1 MKRMISFCILWLCQL
16 ALFTQ
21 VGWATGS
28 YLPTPPWVNAVNAAY
43 TLTLKT
49 SPVNAGSFNRNS
61 VEQFD
66 AGNSIYLRTYNN
78 SGYTFD
84 YWMSGDTIVSKEPY
98 FYFTM
103 PEHDA
108 ELTAVYHFDPSNP
121 PNPDAPDNSKKYTL
135 TLSAKP
141 SNAGSFNHNSG
152 EQYAAGEN
160 VYMYC
165 YNNGSF
171 YFDHW
176 MSGDTIIST
185 DRSFYFTMPEHDAEL
200 TAVYHYD
207 PSNPANPDT
216 AKVYYTVVL
225 DTKPANAG
233 SFSWNEVTEV
243 VARSSCSIYAYNNTG
258 YVFREWQQDG
268 KTVGTDRRYSF
279 QMPAENIHLT
289 AVYDYNPSNPENPGK
304 NYWNAETGEVIVD
317 DFTPGNLYNAVY
329 QATDGNYDQVQ
340 MITVAGPISQ
350 YDWGIV
356 NNYGNCTFLDMSRT
370 YGLTYV
376 PSYNF
381 SGNTTLTTVVLPS
394 GIEQIEYYA
403 FQGCSSLSSISIY
416 ASTPPTIGYRAFEG
430 IGDSIVYVP
439 ADALALYQEAEGWKD
454 FTILPLSNQVS
465 ALEVNL
471 PEGTDPS
478 IYKDMYIELVNTK
491 SGQKQ
496 RYVITNRTTY
506 TFSSLIHR
514 TSYNVYLKNA
524 QGDVLGEV
532 DGIDI
537 VDHDV
542 SVTFESLMVPRDLTL
557 QVLTPEGQ
565 DVTGQTTITWM
576 DAKNT
581 YLTKGSTLTG
591 QLEGAKAK
599 FRITLPQSLG
609 MQYLL
614 PADSLYEVQ
623 ADNNI
628 SYTLTAIP
636 QKTISGTVL
645 DVKTGQPISGATV
658 AISQMLNGIYS
669 KAFTTKTDNTGAW
682 SQTVYEAKTDI
693 TASMT
698 DYVSKTQSFET
709 LVAEVPA
716 FELKDIN
723 GTTISLNLTYT
734 TVDGETQSYYNDYT
748 NVAYSIYNKTAGQQV
763 TQMNVQYPQIV
774 LMESLAEGTELVVTA
789 TSKNSKFVPVTA
801 TATVDSLDRANVT
814 LPIVQLGGIIASFKQ
829 TDNNSIVGILYDSNN
844 RLIKRY
850 DYNGASLTISEL
862 NDGAYTLV
870 TMANSQ
876 FFNSVATI
884 SQFAE
889 AGLREGVDYVKNSVT
904 VKSGAYTA
912 INNQLIP
919 FLDETKLYYTGDG
932 TSISINKTEI
942 TSGNYLTISS
952 HLNFKSA
959 YANQV
964 GDVKI
969 LVDLPENCS
978 FVENSVM
985 RGAQTAAYT
994 YADNQVVVPLDYYG
1008 ERVRF
1013 CFVPTVGGSFAA
1025 TGSVQFTLNGKT
1037 ITQPIGNVNFMVKDL
1052 SISVPST
1059 VAKTTMPVS
1068 GTAPGKSSVEI
1079 YDDGL
1084 LIGNTTSLANGSW
1097 ETTCELNEPYNLS
1110 THNIYAKVTTKAGL
1124 ELISETKQVV
1134 YEINMIVP
1142 EKVTMLYYNPEFVGQ
1157 YNIVFDF
1164 INSSVSPKSYY
1175 FFPYKSYPNWWGS
1188 GTEPKEFTFVA
1199 ELSNNDSTAVDG
1211 VTIRV
1216 YTDNGNWRNLE
1227 AQYNTSMNRWVAV
1240 GQFTEEEAPV
1250 GVEVDFIANSDFKV
1264 DRNQLSDELTSID
1277 DAYINS
1283 LNEREELEKDIDVIL
1298 PNQSVYDSIFNIFAA
1313 DSIDFSRLN
1322 EELLKIVSPG
1332 DSIGYDVD
1340 ALCQSVDELIDDIN
1354 VLDIEA
1360 DKAFASLLDD
1370 WYSKK
1375 DSLEDSNADFE
1386 SSFETILGGKVI
1398 SRTKLSSI
1406 DDTELEKEGY
1416 EKYQLTDNSFVFIK
1430 VDSISRSIIDGN
1442 TLYKYEERFVND
1454 SDSINANSRRISSNL
1469 QSCISGFKMAVIQI
1483 QKTIEANGESM
1494 DEGKIRHYIAV
1505 LSSVVKDLGELL
1517 QCVYE
1522 NSFVAISR
1530 KLEEK
1535 ADLLAAP
1542 LKATEEKLLKKS
1554 SEIEAALAS
1563 ETSYNQTL
1571 QRSIQRYNDD
1581 LDWYKTKLALA
1592 ETDVEINEIQEKIN
1606 KTERLKASRIKE
1618 LNKSAE
1624 RCEKLVAKYH
1634 EIQEKLAKNAAKIAK
1649 RLEVIEKSRVFLRK
1663 VPTRLTDARLLKG
1676 LKIAGTAGKVIGT
1689 TVGALL
1695 QMIPLWIDCYDYSE
1709 SLMKWGE
1716 LWGKIINKLP
1726 CEGNES
1732 KMNLFVAKAVAAT
1745 FTSVKA
1751 GASTI
1756 KAEAAALVL
1765 DVTNVPQAWLASLV
1779 LDVYSWVVG
1788 YANNKFTNWSREKL
1802 ENELSKIKCGN
1813 DKCPRCGKK
1822 PCECKDKCPKCG
1834 NRPCTCPDKCP
1845 KCGKNPCV
1853 CPPPPLRT
1861 EPKHDPSG
1869 YVYESVASNR
1879 LQGVIASCYYKE
1891 TVEDMYGDLH
1901 ENVVLWDAEEY
1912 AQENP
1917 LFTDEYG
1924 MYRWDVPKGLWQV
1937 KFEKEGYQTT
1947 YSEWLPVPPPQLDVN
1962 IPMTQMLQPT
1972 VKGGK
1977 AFADGIEFEFDK
1989 YMDPESLTTD
1999 NIMVTKNGNAVTGE
2013 VKLLNEEVA
2022 YEGETQ
2028 TYASKVRFEVPEGE
2042 ELLSTDEVQ
2051 LTVRKAV
2058 KSYAGVP
2065 MQDDYTQRFDVELQ
2079 VRSMAIDSLIN
2090 VAYGGTR
2097 TLTIAA
2103 LPTDAAKGR
2112 TVSVKSLSNMIVKA
2126 NVETLTL
2133 DDNGQAE
2140 LVITGELPGLTV
2152 LNFTVDGSDVE
2163 GQMKVNVKDAVN
2175 LVAIAPRA
2183 SRVSG
2188 TEVYRGTKIQLTS
2201 ETENAVIY
2209 YTLDGSCPCDENN
2222 PNVLTYN
2229 PDEPIVIADDYVI
2242 IKAMATGHDLG
2253 ESEVSE
2259 FTYSLKKT
2267 TVGYNMPAGW
2277 TWISHN
2283 LENAVSADEF
2293 KDNAKRIMSQTDELV
2308 KDPSWGFVGT
2318 LTELQP
2324 AVGYKVQLDA
2334 AMEKSLKGYEFNAV
2348 QNTVSV
2354 AAGWTWIGYPL
2365 NQTMTVNEALYYF
2378 NASTGDYIVGQ
2389 EGFAE
2394 FDGNEWKGTL
2404 EGLKP
2409 GQSYLFKSATAAE
2422 ISFNTNIV
2430 SDAVSRIG
2438 KRNLLMNSPWAY
2450 NYHAYPNLMPVTA
2463 ELFADGSKAD
2473 ADDYLVGAFAGG
2485 ECRGIGLWKDARLL
2499 MSVYGDNNE
2508 EIRFVAADLDNEKF
2522 YDITETLNFTADNQG
2537 SWLAP
2542 MALTIG
2548 DESTGMR
2555 ELYNELMIT
2564 PAVARDHITVNA
2576 GGRYISRL
2584 TITNMKGVTVLSIND
2599 LGTGGTVTT
2608 GSLQDGLYIVTVQA
2622 EGNTYYKKIIKANK

>member
-207 PSNPANPDT
+207 PSSPANPDT

-581 YLTKGSTLTG
+581 YLTKGNTLTG

-658 AISQMLNGIYS
+658 AISQMLNGLYS

-774 LMESLAEGTELVVTA
+774 LMESLTEGTELVVTA

-889 AGLREGVDYVKNSVT
+889 AGLREGVDYVKNSIT

-912 INNQLIP
+912 INNQMIP
-919 FLDETKLYYTGDG
+919 FLDETKLYYTGDN
-932 TSISINKTEI
+932 TSIAVNKSQI
-942 TSGNYLTISS
+942 TVGNYLTISS
-952 HLNFKSA
+952 RLDFKNA
-959 YANQV
+959 YADAV
-964 GDVKI
+964 SDVKLI
-969 LVDLPENCS
+969 VDLPEETS
-978 FVENSVM
+978 FVDNSVM
-985 RGAQTAAYT
+985 AGSSTASYT
-994 YADNQVVVPLDYYG
+994 YDNHKLIVPLTNYSD
-1008 ERVRF
+1008 RVRF
-1013 CFVPTVGGSFAA
+1013 CFIPTVGGTYSPAA
-1025 TGSVQFTLNGKT
+1025 SVQFALGGKE
-1037 ITQPIGNVNFMVKDL
+1037 ITQPIGNVNFTAKDL

-1059 VAKTTMPVS
+1059 VAKTTVPVS
-1068 GTAPGKSSVEI
+1068 GTAVGKSTVEI
-1079 YDDGL
+1079 FDNGKL
-1084 LIGNTTSLANGSW
+1084 VGQTTSLANGSW
-1097 ETTCELNEPYNLS
+1097 ATTVELDNPYNLS
-1110 THNIYAKVTTKAGL
+1110 RHEIYAKLTTLQGV
-1124 ELISETKQVV
+1124 EMQSETRETT
-1134 YEINMIVP
+1134 YDTNAIEIQ
-1142 EKVTMLYYNPEFVGQ
+1142 KVTMFYSNPEEGGWKGKNYEIVWDFQNPSTTPIRYTYYIYNRSFTFTVDFTSNDTTKVSNVILYVKTGDGKWHPMETRFDKNKGKWVASGEFGNMYDGVVPVNVSVDYDIISDVVLDDRELTENKTELQNISDDYNSKISLLIEAMKDESGTAIDILANEMGISFVNEENAQELALDEEKLEAMTDEEFEAYGEDLEKEISAFLEDNQSFVENLMKFMNCDSTFVVTNEDGSCMTISNAQEFVGKDLIAEG
-1157 YNIVFDF
+1157 YVVMPLTNGD
-1164 INSSVSPKSYY
+1164 SL
-1175 FFPYKSYPNWWGS
+1175 
-1188 GTEPKEFTFVA
+1188 FV
-1199 ELSNNDSTAVDG
+1199 NQT
-1211 VTIRV
+1211 
-1216 YTDNGNWRNLE
+1216 
-1227 AQYNTSMNRWVAV
+1227 NTSLIM
-1240 GQFTEEEAPV
+1240 
-1250 GVEVDFIANSDFKV
+1250 VD
-1264 DRNQLSDELTSID
+1264 LTHD
-1277 DAYINS
+1277 
-1283 LNEREELEKDIDVIL
+1283 
-1298 PNQSVYDSIFNIFAA
+1298 
-1313 DSIDFSRLN
+1313 
-1322 EELLKIVSPG
+1322 
-1332 DSIGYDVD
+1332 
-1340 ALCQSVDELIDDIN
+1340 
-1354 VLDIEA
+1354 
-1360 DKAFASLLDD
+1360 
-1370 WYSKK
+1370 
-1375 DSLEDSNADFE
+1375 
-1386 SSFETILGGKVI
+1386 KVI
-1398 SRTKLSSI
+1398 SISYEYESS
-1406 DDTELEKEGY
+1406 E
-1416 EKYQLTDNSFVFIK
+1416 
-1430 VDSISRSIIDGN
+1430 DS
-1442 TLYKYEERFVND
+1442 V
-1454 SDSINANSRRISSNL
+1454 
-1469 QSCISGFKMAVIQI
+1469 
-1483 QKTIEANGESM
+1483 
-1494 DEGKIRHYIAV
+1494 EGKRASSRNVAILIRNAV
-1505 LSSVVKDLGELL
+1505 LGINEAVKSITGFSDDLMNRLL
-1517 QCVYE
+1517 QETSV
-1522 NSFVAISR
+1522 I
-1530 KLEEK
+1530 EK
-1535 ADLLAAP
+1535 AGKDINWELGKAQNYFNKSKDP
-1542 LKATEEKLLKKS
+1542 LKRIFWASKITAIKAQQISNSIALGLARSCRPLIRKVIPVMDYIDMTSKLIRDINTVGDLYLAVPEPCPAQQAKADMLSTQTISLIGIYAAYATGRVLLR
-1554 SEIEAALAS
+1554 AQA
-1563 ETSYNQTL
+1563 
-1571 QRSIQRYNDD
+1571 D
-1581 LDWYKTKLALA
+1581 
-1592 ETDVEINEIQEKIN
+1592 
-1606 KTERLKASRIKE
+1606 
-1618 LNKSAE
+1618 
-1624 RCEKLVAKYH
+1624 
-1634 EIQEKLAKNAAKIAK
+1634 AKIATG
-1649 RLEVIEKSRVFLRK
+1649 I
-1663 VPTRLTDARLLKG
+1663 
-1676 LKIAGTAGKVIGT
+1676 
-1689 TVGALL
+1689 
-1695 QMIPLWIDCYDYSE
+1695 
-1709 SLMKWGE
+1709 
-1716 LWGKIINKLP
+1716 
-1726 CEGNES
+1726 
-1732 KMNLFVAKAVAAT
+1732 VAALPSGG
-1745 FTSVKA
+1745 TS
-1751 GASTI
+1751 
-1756 KAEAAALVL
+1756 L
-1765 DVTNVPQAWLASLV
+1765 LASLWGLIDNVV
-1779 LDVYSWVVG
+1779 LGVALDIAYE
-1788 YANNKFTNWSREKL
+1788 KTRNWAISELRNEISKL
-1802 ENELSKIKCGN
+1802 K
-1813 DKCPRCGKK
+1813 
-1822 PCECKDKCPKCG
+1822 CKDNPDPDPNPNPNNPNPNNPNPKPNG
-1834 NRPCTCPDKCP
+1834 GDHQSGSPDGDVP
-1845 KCGKNPCV
+1845 I
-1853 CPPPPLRT
+1853 
-1861 EPKHDPSG
+1861 DPSG
-1869 YVYESVASNR
+1869 YVYEGVASNR
-1879 LQGVIASCYYKE
+1879 VQGATATVYYKE

-1901 ENVVLWDAEEY
+1901 ENVVLWNAEEY
-1912 AQENP
+1912 AQQNP
-1917 LFTDEYG
+1917 LFTDENG
-1924 MYRWDVPKGLWQV
+1924 MYRWDVPQGLWQV

-2065 MQDDYTQRFDVELQ
+2065 MQDDYTQKFDIELQ
-2079 VRSMAIDSLIN
+2079 VRRVAVDSLIN

-2103 LPTDAAKGR
+2103 LPADAAKGK
-2112 TVSVKSLSNMIVKA
+2112 TMNVKSLSSMIATA
-2126 NVETLTL
+2126 NAETLTL
-2133 DDNGQAE
+2133 DENGQAE
-2140 LVITGELPGLTV
+2140 LIVTGELPGSTV
-2152 LNFTVDGSDVE
+2152 LNFAVEGTDVE
-2163 GQMKVNVKDAVN
+2163 GMMTVNVKDAEK

-2222 PNVLTYN
+2222 PNLLTYN
-2229 PDEPIVIADDYVI
+2229 PDEPIIIADDNVT
-2242 IKAMATGHDLG
+2242 IKAMATGTDLAA
-2253 ESEVSE
+2253 SETVE

-2267 TVGYNMPAGW
+2267 TVGYQMPVGW

-2293 KDNAKRIMSQTDELV
+2293 KDNANRIMSQTDELV

-2318 LTELQP
+2318 LRELQP

-2463 ELFADGSKAD
+2463 ELYADGSKAD

-2584 TITNMKGVTVLSIND
+2584 TITNLKGVTVLSIND

>member
-394 GIEQIEYYA
+394 GIEKIDYYA

-658 AISQMLNGIYS
+658 AISQMLNGLYS

-850 DYNGASLTISEL
+850 DYSGASLTISEL

-919 FLDETKLYYTGDG
+919 FLDETKLYYTGDN
-932 TSISINKTEI
+932 TSIAVNKSQI
-942 TSGNYLTISS
+942 TVGNYLTISS
-952 HLNFKSA
+952 RLDFKNA
-959 YANQV
+959 YADAV
-964 GDVKI
+964 SDVKLI
-969 LVDLPENCS
+969 VDLPEETS
-978 FVENSVM
+978 FVDNSVM
-985 RGAQTAAYT
+985 AGSSTASYT
-994 YADNQVVVPLDYYG
+994 YDNHKLIVPLANYSD
-1008 ERVRF
+1008 RVHF
-1013 CFVPTVGGSFAA
+1013 CFIPTAGGTYSPAA
-1025 TGSVQFTLNGKT
+1025 SVQFTLGGKE
-1037 ITQPIGNVNFMVKDL
+1037 ITQPIGNVNFTAKDL

-1059 VAKTTMPVS
+1059 VAKTTVPVS
-1068 GTAPGKSSVEI
+1068 GTAVGKSAISI
-1079 YDDGL
+1079 YDNGIL
-1084 LIGNTTSLANGSW
+1084 VGQTTSLANGSW
-1097 ETTCELNEPYNLS
+1097 STTVNLDNPFNLS
-1110 THNIYAKVTTKAGL
+1110 NHAIYAAVKTPAGVEMQTETQTVQYNKDAIEMKTVTMSFYNGWLRQNVSVVFDFENGRTSTSSYMFYTGTDITFIADLTNNDTTAVSAVTLFVYTDRGEIRELHATYDKKSDKWVAVSRFESNNLPINISTSFVANEITRVDRQQFDLYANRINEKADDAKDALAEVAEL
-1124 ELISETKQVV
+1124 EETANAVDQSLAEDQQVYDLLSSEIANKDSGAEMDALLVQWLTQAGIDASVSDFVAEVPETVDEAYIQSLINKANDLLAGDDDDQTPSVNELMAQMDELLDDTNDKFDYISSLQSAKSDTITVDTENGVVTLYRTTLEKYGDIKFEVADTIRLEMTDSTAIYIFMSADDEVLLVDSLNNQLWYIHDKQVV
-1134 YEINMIVP
+1134 VEASALRMAKRAGKAGFVSAMNAARQKIEWLGNVVLSAVKEWINHQEEIRKGLMATLNAAKSDQSLLLGESAGKAIRIKDI
-1142 EKVTMLYYNPEFVGQ
+1142 EKE
-1157 YNIVFDF
+1157 I
-1164 INSSVSPKSYY
+1164 K
-1175 FFPYKSYPNWWGS
+1175 
-1188 GTEPKEFTFVA
+1188 A
-1199 ELSNNDSTAVDG
+1199 
-1211 VTIRV
+1211 
-1216 YTDNGNWRNLE
+1216 
-1227 AQYNTSMNRWVAV
+1227 
-1240 GQFTEEEAPV
+1240 
-1250 GVEVDFIANSDFKV
+1250 
-1264 DRNQLSDELTSID
+1264 LTSP
-1277 DAYINS
+1277 
-1283 LNEREELEKDIDVIL
+1283 DVISL
-1298 PNQSVYDSIFNIFAA
+1298 DDYFEVVK
-1313 DSIDFSRLN
+1313 R
-1322 EELLKIVSPG
+1322 
-1332 DSIGYDVD
+1332 
-1340 ALCQSVDELIDDIN
+1340 DELIKR
-1354 VLDIEA
+1354 LEA
-1360 DKAFASLLDD
+1360 ERTQCL
-1370 WYSKK
+1370 KK
-1375 DSLEDSNADFE
+1375 IRSNQAA
-1386 SSFETILGGKVI
+1386 IKQ
-1398 SRTKLSSI
+1398 
-1406 DDTELEKEGY
+1406 LEK
-1416 EKYQLTDNSFVFIK
+1416 
-1430 VDSISRSIIDGN
+1430 R
-1442 TLYKYEERFVND
+1442 
-1454 SDSINANSRRISSNL
+1454 AA
-1469 QSCISGFKMAVIQI
+1469 KMTAKITAV
-1483 QKTIEANGESM
+1483 A
-1494 DEGKIRHYIAV
+1494 AV
-1505 LSSVVKDLGELL
+1505 LGELHDL
-1517 QCVYE
+1517 YE
-1522 NSFVAISR
+1522 VGKGIFTTISYINTAIQ
-1530 KLEEK
+1530 
-1535 ADLLAAP
+1535 DHGH
-1542 LKATEEKLLKKS
+1542 
-1554 SEIEAALAS
+1554 
-1563 ETSYNQTL
+1563 
-1571 QRSIQRYNDD
+1571 
-1581 LDWYKTKLALA
+1581 WYSLI
-1592 ETDVEINEIQEKIN
+1592 D
-1606 KTERLKASRIKE
+1606 RI
-1618 LNKSAE
+1618 
-1624 RCEKLVAKYH
+1624 
-1634 EIQEKLAKNAAKIAK
+1634 
-1649 RLEVIEKSRVFLRK
+1649 
-1663 VPTRLTDARLLKG
+1663 
-1676 LKIAGTAGKVIGT
+1676 
-1689 TVGALL
+1689 
-1695 QMIPLWIDCYDYSE
+1695 
-1709 SLMKWGE
+1709 
-1716 LWGKIINKLP
+1716 LP
-1726 CEGNES
+1726 CENDYA
-1732 KMNLFVAKAVAAT
+1732 KALNLKNKCEKDWSDIAWRKGYYPAFTITGLMTIVNGYMLTNKAAKVVAKILISAIT
-1745 FTSVKA
+1745 DFLNNT
-1751 GASTI
+1751 
-1756 KAEAAALVL
+1756 AE
-1765 DVTNVPQAWLASLV
+1765 TMFYQARNASLQWYPV
-1779 LDVYSWVVG
+1779 R
-1788 YANNKFTNWSREKL
+1788 YAEYRNLKCKKNKDPDEPDEPEKPH
-1802 ENELSKIKCGN
+1802 
-1813 DKCPRCGKK
+1813 DP
-1822 PCECKDKCPKCG
+1822 KDPKL
-1834 NRPCTCPDKCP
+1834 
-1845 KCGKNPCV
+1845 
-1853 CPPPPLRT
+1853 PPTLPPV
-1861 EPKHDPSG
+1861 EPIHDPSG
-1869 YVYESVASNR
+1869 YVYEGVASNR
-1879 LQGVIASCYYKE
+1879 LQGVTATAYYKE
-1891 TVEDMYGDLH
+1891 TVEDMYGGLH

-1924 MYRWDVPKGLWQV
+1924 MYQWDVPQGLWQV

-2065 MQDDYTQRFDVELQ
+2065 MQDDYTQKFDIELQ
-2079 VRSMAIDSLIN
+2079 VRRVAVDSLIN

-2103 LPTDAAKGR
+2103 LPADAAKGK
-2112 TVSVKSLSNMIVKA
+2112 TMNVKSLSSMIATA
-2126 NVETLTL
+2126 NAETLTL
-2133 DDNGQAE
+2133 DENGQAE
-2140 LVITGELPGLTV
+2140 LVVTGELPGSTV
-2152 LNFTVDGSDVE
+2152 LNFAVEGTDVE
-2163 GQMKVNVKDAVN
+2163 GMMTVNVKDAEK

-2188 TEVYRGTKIQLTS
+2188 TEVYRGTKILLTS

-2222 PNVLTYN
+2222 PNLLTYN
-2229 PDEPIVIADDYVI
+2229 PDEPIIIADDNVT
-2242 IKAMATGHDLG
+2242 IKAMATGTDLAA
-2253 ESEVSE
+2253 SETVE

-2267 TVGYNMPAGW
+2267 TVGYQMPVGW

-2293 KDNAKRIMSQTDELV
+2293 KDNANRIMSQTDELV

-2463 ELFADGSKAD
+2463 ELYADGSKAD

-2522 YDITETLNFTADNQG
+2522 YDITETLNFIADNQG

-2542 MALTIG
+2542 MTLTIG
-2548 DESTGMR
+2548 DESTGTR

-2584 TITNMKGVTVLSIND
+2584 TITNMKGVTVLSISD